1 MMFEGVLAA
10 VASFFVLVMVSAGS
24 MNYAENSIKKD
35 CAKLKQFYI
44 GDVVYECKEKN
55 T

>member
-1 MMFEGVLAA
+1 MFEGILTA
-10 VASFFVLVMVSAGS
+10 VAAFFVLVMVSAGS
-24 MNYAENSIKKD
+24 VDYAENSIKKD
-35 CAKLKQFYI
+35 CAKLGKFYI